1 MQSSSDVNSAGTC
14 LAACDFSTQHFQ
26 MPSCTW
32 GDMWILRS
40 AIIYELGYSCVGL
53 LSVTDVAW
61 SVYRVPKLLLR
72 QINEPVMGN
81 RRVPYVS
88 GSEKHRRIRDCL
100 VKCVTRYN
108 IVVHH
113 LPRNE
118 QHLIWHTFH
127 TDSYL
132 QGVAQLQF
140 CSVDAEASHTVP
152 QAFLPYSCCLEP
164 CRQLTT

>member
-1 MQSSSDVNSAGTC
+1 MQSSSDVNSARTC

-26 MPSCTW
+26 MPFCMW

-40 AIIYELGYSCVGL
+40 AIIYELGYSCGGL

-61 SVYRVPKLLLR
+61 SMYRVPKLLLR

-81 RRVPYVS
+81 RRVPSVS

-118 QHLIWHTFH
+118 QHLIWHAFH
-127 TDSYL
+127 SDSYL

-140 CSVDAEASHTVP
+140 CCVDAEASHIVP

-164 CRQLTT
+164 CR